1 MKRPDGF
8 DPRARP
14 TVTEPPV
21 APRVRRGGK
30 KDAPSPT
37 APSAAAPSAPVRPP
51 LSGANPATPTRPGA
65 PQQPSTDRPSA
76 QSAQLS
82 EREARRDL
90 KRAAK
95 QRKRF
100 EKGEIKRFTRRARTR
115 RVAWLSAAGVVVV
128 LVAVLLVAV
137 YSPLL
142 ALRTVT
148 VDGTSRV
155 DAATVVDA
163 IDGQVGTPIA
173 LVDYDAITRELADFP
188 LIRSYVTEI
197 VPPHTLVVHV
207 VERAP
212 VVAVANGAKFDLLDP
227 AGIVVQSSDARPD
240 GFPLVDIGGQDVDS
254 PSFAAVVEVLLSLPA
269 PLLAQVDTISAST
282 KDNVSFVLR
291 GVGQTVV
298 WGSSDDSAVKAA
310 TLAAMV
316 GNQDESDLL
325 EYDVS
330 APGSVVVTPR

>member
-1 MKRPDGF
+1 MKRPEGF
-8 DPRARP
+8 DPRAQP
-14 TVTEPPV
+14 TATEPP
-21 APRVRRGGK
+21 ATPRMRRPGK
-30 KDAPSPT
+30 KEVPPGV
-37 APSAAAPSAPVRPP
+37 SAQPVRPASKTPAAPSRPAALHP
-51 LSGANPATPTRPGA
+51 EAAE
-65 PQQPSTDRPSA
+65 PSPRASNAQWSA
-76 QSAQLS
+76 
-82 EREARRDL
+82 REARRDL
-90 KRAAK
+90 KRAANA
-95 QRKRF
+95 RRRF

-142 ALRTVT
+142 ALKTVT

-155 DAATVVDA
+155 DAAAVVDA

-173 LVDYDAITRELADFP
+173 LVDYDAITRKLADFP
-188 LIRSYVTEI
+188 LIRSYVTEV

-212 VVAVANGAKFDLLDP
+212 VAVVADGATFDLLDP
-227 AGIVVQSSDARPD
+227 AGIVVQSSDSRPD
-240 GFPLVDIGGQDVDS
+240 GFPLVDIGGQEVGS
-254 PSFAAVVEVLLSLPA
+254 TSFASVVEVLLSLPA

-282 KDNVSFVLR
+282 KDDVTFVLR

-298 WGSSDDSAVKAA
+298 WGSSDDSAIKAR